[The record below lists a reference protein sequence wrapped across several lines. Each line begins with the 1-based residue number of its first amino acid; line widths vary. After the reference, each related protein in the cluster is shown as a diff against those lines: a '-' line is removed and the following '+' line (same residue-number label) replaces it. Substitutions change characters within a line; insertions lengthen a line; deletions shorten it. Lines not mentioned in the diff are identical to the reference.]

1 MPIGLPVAIAL
12 LAQTA
17 SAAAPAPAP
26 TAAAAPPAKNAD
38 ETCRDAMAKLD
49 TREIVICAQKPQGYR
64 LNPDVMMAKR
74 AIRSGGRP
82 TRPGPGG
89 YHDNSRCVVG
99 PEGCPSYGINL
110 IGAALTAGEMAS
122 RLAKGQEIGS
132 MFITDPH
139 PSEYQLYQEFKRER
153 EAAEAEKKA
162 KAAAKA
168 KTDGAA
174 APAVAPA
181 QSDATPSSPH

>member
-12 LAQTA
+12 LVQT
-17 SAAAPAPAP
+17 SAAAPAPVPVA
-26 TAAAAPPAKNAD
+26 TAPPAKSADDGCKDKTNAD
-38 ETCRDAMAKLD
+38 S
-49 TREIVICAQKPQGYR
+49 REIVICAQKPQGYR
-64 LNPDVMMAKR
+64 LNPDVMQAKR

-122 RLAKGQEIGS
+122 RLAKGKEIGS
-132 MFITDPH
+132 MFVTDPH

-168 KTDGAA
+168 KAKGAA
-174 APAVAPA
+174 ATAQSQAPA
-181 QSDATPSSPH
+181 PTAQPQ

>member
-1 MPIGLPVAIAL
+1 MPIRLPVAIAL
-12 LAQTA
+12 LVQAVGATA
-17 SAAAPAPAP
+17 PPP
-26 TAAAAPPAKNAD
+26 TPTAAAPPAKSP
-38 ETCRDAMAKLD
+38 EESCKEAMAKTD
-49 TREIVICAQKPQGYR
+49 AREIVICAQKPQGYR
-64 LNPDVMMAKR
+64 LNPDVIKAKR
-74 AIRSGGRP
+74 EARSGGRP

-89 YHDNSRCVVG
+89 FKDNPRCVVG

-132 MFITDPH
+132 MFVTDPH

-153 EAAEAEKKA
+153 EAKEAEKKA

-168 KTDGAA
+168 KADAAAA
-174 APAVAPA
+174 APPKPA
-181 QSDATPSSPH
+181 Q

>member
-17 SAAAPAPAP
+17 SAAAPAPVP
-26 TAAAAPPAKNAD
+26 AATAPPARSAEDGCKDKANA
-38 ETCRDAMAKLD
+38 D

-64 LNPDVMMAKR
+64 LNPDVMLAKR

-132 MFITDPH
+132 LFVTDPH
-139 PSEYQLYQEFKRER
+139 PSEYQLYVAFKRER
-153 EAAEAEKKA
+153 EAADAAKKA

-168 KTDGAA
+168 KADSAA
-174 APAVAPA
+174 GPAPGR
-181 QSDATPSSPH
+181 SDAAPSSPQ

>member
-1 MPIGLPVAIAL
+1 MPIGLPVAMAL

-17 SAAAPAPAP
+17 SATAPAPAP
-26 TAAAAPPAKNAD
+26 TAAAEPPAKNAD

-74 AIRSGGRP
+74 AIRSSGGRP

-153 EAAEAEKKA
+153 EAKEAEKKA

-168 KTDGAA
+168 KADSA
-174 APAVAPA
+174 APA
-181 QSDATPSSPH
+181 QSDTTPSSPH

>member
-17 SAAAPAPAP
+17 SAAAPVPA
-26 TAAAAPPAKNAD
+26 AVAPPAKSA
-38 ETCRDAMAKLD
+38 EESCKDAMAKAD

-64 LNPDVMMAKR
+64 LNPDVMQAKR

-153 EAAEAEKKA
+153 EAKEAEKKA
-162 KAAAKA
+162 KAAAKSKA
-168 KTDGAA
+168 AQA
-174 APAVAPA
+174 APATG
-181 QSDATPSSPH
+181 QSSAATSPPN

>member
-26 TAAAAPPAKNAD
+26 ATTTAPAAPDDGCKDKANA
-38 ETCRDAMAKLD
+38 D

-64 LNPDVMMAKR
+64 LNPDVMQAKR
-74 AIRSGGRP
+74 AIRGGGRP

-110 IGAALTAGEMAS
+110 IGAALTAGEIAS

-132 MFITDPH
+132 LFITDPH

-153 EAAEAEKKA
+153 EAKEAA

-168 KTDGAA
+168 KAVAAPVQGTTPPAA
-174 APAVAPA
+174 APPPVPAPG
-181 QSDATPSSPH
+181 P

>member
-1 MPIGLPVAIAL
+1 MPLGLTVAIL
-12 LAQTA
+12 LAQAA
-17 SAAAPAPAP
+17 SAAPGDVP
-26 TAAAAPPAKNAD
+26 APPAKSAE
-38 ETCRDAMAKLD
+38 ETCKDVMKAD

-64 LNPDVMMAKR
+64 LNPDVMQAKR
-74 AIRSGGRP
+74 AMRSGGRP

-132 MFITDPH
+132 LFITDPH
-139 PSEYQLYQEFKRER
+139 PSEYQLYQAYKRER
-153 EAAEAEKKA
+153 EAAEAAKKA
-162 KAAAKA
+162 KAAANAKA
-168 KTDGAA
+168 AGTAT
-174 APAVAPA
+174 APDPL
-181 QSDATPSSPH
+181 TGK

>member
-1 MPIGLPVAIAL
+1 MPVGFPVAIVL
-12 LAQTA
+12 LAQAA

-26 TAAAAPPAKNAD
+26 TAASAPAKSPDDA
-38 ETCRDAMAKLD
+38 CKDAMAKTD

-64 LNPDVMMAKR
+64 LNPDVMQAKR
-74 AIRSGGRP
+74 AMRSGGRP

-132 MFITDPH
+132 LFITDPH
-139 PSEYQLYQEFKRER
+139 PSEYQLYQAYKRER
-153 EAAEAEKKA
+153 EAAEAAKKA
-162 KAAAKA
+162 KAAANAKA
-168 KTDGAA
+168 AGTAT
-174 APAVAPA
+174 APDPL
-181 QSDATPSSPH
+181 TGK

>member
-1 MPIGLPVAIAL
+1 MPIGLPVAITL

-17 SAAAPAPAP
+17 STATPPVPAP
-26 TAAAAPPAKNAD
+26 TAVAPPAKSSDDGCKDKANP
-38 ETCRDAMAKLD
+38 D

-64 LNPDVMMAKR
+64 LNPDVMLAKR

-132 MFITDPH
+132 MFVTDPH

-153 EAAEAEKKA
+153 EAKEAEKKA

-168 KTDGAA
+168 KADSAA
-174 APAVAPA
+174 TQANPL
-181 QSDATPSSPH
+181 TGK

>member
-26 TAAAAPPAKNAD
+26 APTAVAPPAKSSDDGCKDKTNP
-38 ETCRDAMAKLD
+38 D

-64 LNPDVMMAKR
+64 LNPDVMMAKK

-82 TRPGPGG
+82 TRPGPAA

-99 PEGCPSYGINL
+99 PEGCPSYGIHL

-132 MFITDPH
+132 MFVTDPQ

-153 EAAEAEKKA
+153 EAKEAETKA
-162 KAAAKA
+162 KEAAKA
-168 KTDGAA
+168 KADLTAS
-174 APAVAPA
+174 APTKPA
-181 QSDATPSSPH
+181 Q

>member
-1 MPIGLPVAIAL
+1 MPIGLPVAIVL

-17 SAAAPAPAP
+17 GAAAPAPAP
-26 TAAAAPPAKNAD
+26 TVTASPAKNAD
-38 ETCRDAMAKLD
+38 ETCREAMAKLD

-153 EAAEAEKKA
+153 EAKDAEKKA
-162 KAAAKA
+162 QAAAKA
-168 KTDGAA
+168 KADAA
-174 APAVAPA
+174 AAGQTKPA
-181 QSDATPSSPH
+181 Q